1 MKTEILKMSAKLPKI
16 WLCLKEYILKH
27 FYILT
32 ILIARHGKLYVKIS
46 HSMNEY
52 SVFKPGCIVK
62 VFDQFWKAWCVF
74 YN

>member
-1 MKTEILKMSAKLPKI
+1 MSAKLQKI

-32 ILIARHGKLYVKIS
+32 ILIARHVKLHVKIS
-46 HSMNEY
+46 HRMNKY
-52 SVFKPGCIVK
+52 PIFKPDCIVK
-62 VFDQFWKAWCVF
+62 GFDQFSNAWCVF